1 MQTELRLSGSGGQ
14 GLILAGV
21 ILAESALL
29 DGKKAIQS
37 QSYGPEARGGS
48 SKAEVIISDSEIDF
62 VKVQKCDMLL
72 CLTQDAYE
80 KYSRDYTRVIV
91 LDERIAVK
99 DSEPE
104 SSDSSPKAIVVKLP
118 ILDTASEKIGKPMVA
133 NIVALGAINGLLNIV
148 SKESLLNAVL
158 DRVPKGTED
167 LNKRALESGYKL
179 AEKVDNEKIAVQ
191 PAPVLDRIRPQLPI
205 MPL

>member
-29 DGKKAIQS
+29 DGKQAIQS

-72 CLTQDAYE
+72 CLTQDAYD
-80 KYSRDYTRVIV
+80 KYGKDFTHVLV
-91 LDERIAVK
+91 LDERIEIK
-99 DSEPE
+99 YPEPE
-104 SSDSSPKAIVVKLP
+104 K
-118 ILDTASEKIGKPMVA
+118 
-133 NIVALGAINGLLNIV
+133 
-148 SKESLLNAVL
+148 VL
-158 DRVPKGTED
+158 
-167 LNKRALESGYKL
+167 
-179 AEKVDNEKIAVQ
+179 
-191 PAPVLDRIRPQLPI
+191 
-205 MPL
+205 